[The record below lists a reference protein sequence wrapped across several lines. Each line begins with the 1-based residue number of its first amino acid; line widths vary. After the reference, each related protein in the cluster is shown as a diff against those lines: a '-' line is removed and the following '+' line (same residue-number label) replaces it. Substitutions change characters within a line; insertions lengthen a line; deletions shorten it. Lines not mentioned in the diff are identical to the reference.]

1 MDTSKVFLLGVAG
14 VLLMVSTLMVL
25 PYLEYF
31 LLAVVLASVL
41 APLQHRLERHT
52 GPSKAAAVLS
62 AAVTVAV
69 LLPLAFVIRAVAADA
84 AALVE
89 ELGSGGEGLE
99 EFEAGLEELLG
110 VEVDVVGSIQSAAG
124 NGGMEA
130 LGSAIDV
137 FGTLTHV
144 LVGLGLTL
152 FLLFYF
158 LRDGESFFEWL
169 RWVLPLPD
177 HVEDDLFESI
187 NHITNAVLAGHVL
200 VAIIQGSLAGAGLFV
215 AGVPNAFFWTAVMI
229 VLSLLPVVGSFLV
242 WGPAAIYL
250 FTIGRPIAAGL
261 LVVYGAIIVGIS
273 DDYLR
278 PVVVDRYARVSPA
291 VIIIGI
297 LGGLTVM
304 GFIGI
309 FVGPII
315 IGALKATLDVY
326 REEYEDP
333 VLAGQ

>member
-1 MDTSKVFLLGVAG
+1 MDTSKVFLLGIVA
-14 VLLMVSTLMVL
+14 VLLAVSTLMVL

-31 LLAVVLASVL
+31 LLAVILATVL
-41 APLQHRLERHT
+41 APLQHRLERYT
-52 GPSKAAAVLS
+52 GPSKAATLLS
-62 AAVTVAV
+62 AAATVAV
-69 LLPLAFVIRAVAADA
+69 LLPLALVIRAVAADA
-84 AALVE
+84 AALAE
-89 ELGSGGEGLE
+89 GLGSGGEGLA
-99 EFEAGLEELLG
+99 EFETGLEELLG
-110 VEVDVVGSIQSAAG
+110 VEVDVVESIQSAAG
-124 NGGMEA
+124 DGGLET
-130 LGSAIDV
+130 LGGAIGV

-158 LRDGESFFEWL
+158 LRDGESFFAWL
-169 RWVLPLPD
+169 QWVLPLPD
-177 HVEDDLFESI
+177 RVEADLLESI
-187 NHITNAVLAGHVL
+187 HHITSAVLAGHVL
-200 VAIIQGSLAGAGLFV
+200 VAIIQGALAGIGLFV

-250 FTIGRPIAAGL
+250 FTIGRPVAAGL
-261 LVVYGAIIVGIS
+261 LAAYGAIIVGVS

-326 REEYEDP
+326 REEYEEP
-333 VLAGQ
+333 LPA